1 MLKPL
6 NQANIKGFIKTRVL
20 VTLYYGKEN
29 KKKEMP
35 NSRRQWQL
43 LQPCWVSKQVVQNN

>member
-20 VTLYYGKEN
+20 VMLYNGKEN
-29 KKKEMP
+29 KKEEMP
-35 NSRRQWQL
+35 NSSSQWQL